1 MKKQFII
8 LAALAIAMA
17 GCKTEQSELSL
28 ENIKDVATVSGHV
41 TYSQGQQADGDNY
54 ATEILVPAAGKT
66 VYVDIPY
73 SSYKAGA
80 SGTKTYSAVVDSA
93 GNYTLSI
100 PVPTIGVAGAELRF
114 EEFTAEQSL
123 YQRMEKDKPL
133 FETRMCR
140 FLVENAPAL
149 PSPLKPEAFHVE
161 DLCYARE
168 IIDMKDYKETATVT
182 GSLLLP
188 YETGFRTGAYKAAA
202 DCQFEITIADGEDI
216 AESGAAD
223 APQFTYGTTTND
235 KGEFTINLP
244 IKNLKKGFAVKQ
256 VKVVPKADAQF
267 THYTN
272 LAGTTEK
279 LAGVYQMREDL
290 SLFSVSEVTAGV
302 ACNIG
307 ERPLKFVPGYNNGIS
322 TPVAPATWE
331 NNLAGWVF
339 GEERFRNLT
348 ASATISGSIALAQET
363 SFGTGTYAASAQ
375 TVTLNASYPFT
386 QLVVL
391 TKADGTFQLTIPAA
405 EDGINPAGEWNVTLN
420 QPNNITFT
428 HYASASKQ
436 LVLKAGRY
444 NLYEKVR
451 AADAAWNELGK
462 FYFRFVPSNA
472 PETWCTNLAGWVIKP
487 GYEETAT
494 VKAKLQFPVE
504 TGYCAGKYQ
513 GASLRAALDVNYDG
527 GTTTF
532 VGPVAADG
540 TFQVTIPVKSV
551 NSTMNADNIYLFDNQ
566 TDNFKHYLPSSTQI
580 IEGTYTVH
588 SRRETENAPWN
599 NKWTIYYQF
608 APSSAA
614 TDYTADLLGWMI
626 VPEGWTTEQWS
637 STVMM
642 PTETGFW
649 KGSYEPLAR
658 KKVQVSYTMNGT
670 TYRPVVLTDANGV
683 VTCPI
688 YMKYGIETPNISV
701 KIFEDKM
708 VHYYNPQNS
717 GATTTLPGTY
727 ALLLRTPEVAAWNAE
742 RTYYMTFSPAT
753 SVDKTL
759 LSWTSN
765 IAEWIVLSDRKDVAN
780 IKLYAQ
786 KAIETTTSN
795 NHEASW
801 ANADKVKATITV
813 YDPVTSTST
822 TVKRQVAG
830 RNIAFS
836 LPLSHPIEP
845 GTTSLRFTIT
855 LESETGNITSFN
867 HYPNPSENN
876 MTTLY
881 GNYRNADN
889 VSNKLVVS
897 ENKVFE
903 LKESAKMMFYERNAY
918 STPSGYIWNLSDE
931 I

>member
-1 MKKQFII
+1 
-8 LAALAIAMA
+8 MA
-17 GCKTEQSELSL
+17 GCKKQSELSL
-28 ENIKDVATVSGHV
+28 DNITDVATVSGRV
-41 TYSQGQQADGDNY
+41 TYSIGQQADGDNY
-54 ATEILVPAAGKT
+54 ATEVLVPATGKT
-66 VYVDIPY
+66 VYVDVPY
-73 SSYKAGA
+73 DSYKAGA
-80 SGTKTYSAVVDSA
+80 TGKKTFSAVVDSA
-93 GNYTLSI
+93 GNYTLSV
-100 PVPTIGVAGAELRF
+100 PVPAVGVTGAELRF

-123 YQRMEKDKPL
+123 YQRMEEGQPV

-140 FLVENAPAL
+140 FSIENTPAL
-149 PSPLKPEAFHVE
+149 SSPLKPERYTIDDV
-161 DLCYARE
+161 CYERE
-168 IIDMKDYKETATVT
+168 EIDMKDYKETATLT
-182 GSLLLP
+182 GALLLP
-188 YETGFRTGAYKAAA
+188 YETGFRTGAYKPAA
-202 DCQFEITIADGEDI
+202 DCQFEITIIDGED
-216 AESGAAD
+216 ASEGNT
-223 APQFTYGTTTND
+223 PQFTYGTTTND

-244 IKNLKKGFAVKQ
+244 IKNLKKGFQVVKAQ
-256 VKVVPKADAQF
+256 VVPKAEAQF
-267 THYTN
+267 THYIN
-272 LAGTTEK
+272 LAGKTEQ
-279 LAGVYQMREDL
+279 LSGAYLIREAL
-290 SLFSVSEVTAGV
+290 SLLSVTEVVAGV

-322 TPVAPATWE
+322 DPVAPATWDE
-331 NNLAGWVF
+331 DLAGWVLA
-339 GEERFRNLT
+339 EEQFRGMT
-348 ASATISGSIALAQET
+348 ATATISGSIALAQET
-363 SFGTGTYAASAQ
+363 AFGTGNFATSAQ
-375 TVTLNASYPFT
+375 TVTITNGLYNF
-386 QLVVL
+386 VVL
-391 TKADGTFQLTIPAA
+391 TKADGTFQLTIPAK
-405 EDGINPAGEWNVTLN
+405 EEGINPGGTWAFTLN
-420 QPNNITFT
+420 QPNNIAFT

-436 LVLKAGRY
+436 MVVKEGQY
-444 NLYEKVR
+444 TEYKQVR
-451 AADAAWNELGK
+451 AVDAAWNELGK
-462 FYFRFVPSNA
+462 IYYRFEPANT
-472 PETWCTNLAGWVIKP
+472 PETWCADLAGWVIKP

-614 TDYTADLLGWMI
+614 TDYTTDLLGWMI

-649 KGSYEPLAR
+649 KGSYEPLAH
-658 KKVQVSYTMNGT
+658 KKVQVTYVMDGT

-727 ALLLRTPEVAAWNAE
+727 ALLLRTPEVATWNAE